1 MANEEMRILFGKN
14 LKKWL
19 HRREKTQADLCRHM
33 GISSASASDWCNGHA
48 MPRADKLNALAR
60 WLGIELDDL
69 LTEHG
74 TTEAKEQNYYLNDD
88 TRELAQFLFDNPEY
102 KVLFDGVRKV
112 KKEDLEVIRALLDR
126 FKD

>member
-1 MANEEMRILFGKN
+1 MLELYRNIKKYRQQLGMSQDELAKKAGYTDRSSIAKIEKGLVDLPQSKIIQFAEIFGI
-14 LKKWL
+14 
-19 HRREKTQADLCRHM
+19 DP
-33 GISSASASDWCNGHA
+33 G
-48 MPRADKLNALAR
+48 
-60 WLGIELDDL
+60 DL
-69 LTEHG
+69 LGSVDDH
-74 TTEAKEQNYYLNDD
+74 YYLNDD